1 MITVI
6 LNCYKRTQYLQEQIE
21 AIKSQ
26 SIPPEDIWI
35 WYNKPEDQEQKNLY
49 DLDYVKGCKVITSNH
64 NFKFHGR
71 FSLGLLAKTKYVAF
85 FDDDTI
91 PGDRWF
97 ENCITTIDN
106 GDDGILGT
114 TGVILLSNSYKPNVK
129 VGWTQNHNTI
139 PADVDLVGHAWF
151 MNKDYLR
158 YLWYEEP
165 YSWDNGEDIQL
176 SFLAQKYGNVRTIVP
191 PHPPEDHALW
201 GSLPEKGSKYGNDSA
216 ATYIHTKSHDNLRDE
231 IALSQIN
238 KGWKLARNLK

>member
-21 AIKSQ
+21 AIKAQ
-26 SIPPEDIWI
+26 SIPPEDIWV
-35 WYNKPEDQEQKNLY
+35 WYNKPEDQPQKNLNNIG
-49 DLDYVKGCKVITSNH
+49 LMTGCKIISCSH

-71 FSLGLLAKTKYVAF
+71 VALGLLAKTKYVAF

-91 PGDRWF
+91 PGKRWF

-114 TGVILLSNSYKPNVK
+114 TGVILLSNSYNPNVK
-129 VGWTQNHNTI
+129 VGWTQNHNTA
-139 PADVDLVGHAWF
+139 PAEVDLVGHAWF
-151 MNKDYLR
+151 MKKDYLR

-165 YSWDNGEDIQL
+165 YSWDNGEDLQL

-191 PHPPEDHALW
+191 PHPPEDPSLW
-201 GSLPEKGSKYGNDSA
+201 GSLPEKGSVYGSDSA
-216 ATYIHTKSHDNLRDE
+216 ATYIHTKSHDNLRNE
-231 IALSQIN
+231 IALSQVN
-238 KGWKLARNLK
+238 NGWKLVRNSK